1 MQPLLEE
8 KIAYWKSSLLTG
20 FVSGFWHLPLWFIDG
35 SIQQQFPYYQFLIYA
50 VIFSFVL
57 ATLYRKTQS
66 ILFCMILHGLNN
78 IVLGYFI
85 TKVDS
90 VLIAG
95 LMILWG
101 ISVCLANS
109 DIDMLE

>member
-1 MQPLLEE
+1 
-8 KIAYWKSSLLTG
+8 
-20 FVSGFWHLPLWFIDG
+20 
-35 SIQQQFPYYQFLIYA
+35 
-50 VIFSFVL
+50 
-57 ATLYRKTQS
+57 
-66 ILFCMILHGLNN
+66 MILHGLNN

>member
-1 MQPLLEE
+1 M
-8 KIAYWKSSLLTG
+8 
-20 FVSGFWHLPLWFIDG
+20 DG